1 MFNYEKCE
9 DAYNIDRPTGRV
21 YKTPDGEYP
30 SITTILGAPSDN
42 SFLVRWRAKVG
53 DEEADR
59 ISKEAT
65 DRGTAVHDYV
75 EKYFL
80 QEEEERDFKD
90 FFSTSGLYQ
99 EAVKIKQP
107 TRDIIKECER
117 NNFVPYAQEVALW
130 HPKLKYAG
138 RVDGVGLWNNTLSII
153 DFKTSKKKKYT
164 SQIKNYYIQATAY
177 AVAHNYLF
185 DTQINNFAIVI
196 GVDDKEPQC
205 FTGQV
210 INFIPELKFRVKSF
224 YKQKAIY
231 D

>member
-1 MFNYEKCE
+1 MQ
-9 DAYNIDRPTGRV
+9 
-21 YKTPDGEYP
+21 
-30 SITTILGAPSDN
+30 
-42 SFLVRWRAKVG
+42 
-53 DEEADR
+53 
-59 ISKEAT
+59 
-65 DRGTAVHDYV
+65 